1 MKTVSVE
8 RLRSICSRVFA
19 ACGAAAGEVEILT
32 DELIESSLLGID
44 THGVVLLSQYVY
56 EVLDRTIRPGAPFT
70 ILRETPSTAVVD
82 CGFDFGLVSAR
93 RIADL
98 VIRKAGSAHIAC
110 VVSQRTHHVSRLG
123 SHVQKLADSG
133 FIGLGYVAA
142 STQYGHRPIVAPWGG
157 REGRFSTNPLAY
169 AVPTRDLPIVFDMS
183 TAMTSQG
190 RVRAA
195 IRRSET
201 LPEGYIQDGEGRP
214 TTDPNDLYGSPP
226 GSILPFGFALGHKGY
241 GLALL
246 TEIMAGTL
254 AGRAVDPE
262 DLQDHYSNQLC
273 LIAMDP
279 ESFCGR
285 EEFYDL
291 AAELSVYLS
300 ATPPAPGFEEVV
312 LPGTLERRTRARRL
326 VEGIPI
332 DEEGWNNMKKAAS
345 RVGIDIEA

>member
-1 MKTVSVE
+1 M
-8 RLRSICSRVFA
+8 ICEMVFT
-19 ACGAAAGEVEILT
+19 ACGASPEESGIIT
-32 DELIESSLLGID
+32 DELVESSLMGID
-44 THGVVLLSQYVY
+44 THGVVLLPQYVY
-56 EVLDRTIRPGAPFT
+56 EVRDGTIRPGAPFSV
-70 ILRETPSTAVVD
+70 LRETPSTAVVD
-82 CGFDFGLVSAR
+82 CGFNFGLVSAR

-98 VIRKAGSAHIAC
+98 LIHKASTAHIAC

-123 SHVQKLADSG
+123 SHVQKLADRG

-195 IRRSET
+195 IRKGES
-201 LPEGYIQDGEGRP
+201 LPEGYIQDGAGRMS
-214 TTDPNDLYGSPP
+214 TNPNDLYGPPP
-226 GSILPFGFALGHKGY
+226 GTILPFGFALGHKGY

-254 AGRAVDPE
+254 AGRAVEPR
-262 DLQDHYSNQLC
+262 DLPDHYSNQLC
-273 LIAMDP
+273 LIAIDP

-285 EEFYDL
+285 EEFFDL
-291 AAELSVYLS
+291 ASELSSYLTS
-300 ATPPAPGFEEVV
+300 SPPAPGFQEVV
-312 LPGTLERRTRARRL
+312 LPGALERRTRERRL
-326 VEGIPI
+326 AHGIPI
-332 DEEGWNNMKKAAS
+332 DGEGWKNMKKAAAS
-345 RVGIDIEA
+345 VGIDIEKASG